1 MLTESSFH
9 QFCYLY
15 VIVDADF
22 PFVHAYQGKIGLPV
36 AILDCLGKQ
45 DHKILSGLK
54 FR

>member
-22 PFVHAYQGKIGLPV
+22 PFVHAYH
-36 AILDCLGKQ
+36 GKQ
-45 DHKILSGLK
+45 SHKILSGLK